1 MKRQA
6 GFTTTEYVIV
16 GCALVA
22 ALLIPM
28 DNIPPF
34 NGRPIFVTL
43 IDVMK
48 QIYANFA
55 YGIGLPRFR

>member
-6 GFTTTEYVIV
+6 GYTTTEYVVVGLVIV
-16 GCALVA
+16 AVF
-22 ALLIPM
+22 LLPM
-28 DNIPPF
+28 DDIPPF